1 MKHLFFT
8 ALLVFSIS
16 MNAQKFEGLAKTP
29 PMGWNSWNKFACNVD
44 EKLIRETADAMA
56 SSGMKDAGY
65 EYVVIDDCWQVS
77 RDENGNIVPDPER
90 FPSGMKALADYIH
103 SKGLKFGLYSCAG
116 SKTCEGRP
124 GGRGFEYQDA
134 RAYAS
139 WGVDYLKYDFCNT
152 DAQKAEG
159 SYKVMRDALFA
170 AKRPIVFSICEWGTT
185 EPWTWAKNVG
195 QLWRT
200 TSDIMNC
207 WDCKVNWG
215 GMGWTLVMDKNEP
228 LAKYAGSGGWND
240 PDMLQVGNG
249 VLTDVESRSHFTMWA
264 MMAAPLLTGNDIRS
278 MTPAVKEILTNKE
291 IIALDQDLLGKQG
304 YRWWTLDGN
313 IELWI
318 KTLSNDEVAL
328 CFFNRSNEAK
338 TIDIDWKKYFGKL
351 DGKSYGVTDKTIIR
365 DLWLKKNIGTTG
377 KNLKAIIQ
385 SHDVLTIKLSK
396 N

>member
-1 MKHLFFT
+1 MKSIFFIALLFFSLT
-8 ALLVFSIS
+8 LH
-16 MNAQKFEGLAKTP
+16 AQKFEGLAKTP

-44 EKLIRETADAMA
+44 EKLIRETADAMVL
-56 SSGMKDAGY
+56 SGMKDAGY
-65 EYVVIDDCWQVS
+65 EYIIIDDCWQVS
-77 RDENGNIVPDPER
+77 RDENGNIVPDPLR
-90 FPSGMKALADYIH
+90 FSSGMKALADYIH

-124 GGRGFEYQDA
+124 GSRGYEYQDA

-139 WGVDYLKYDFCNT
+139 WDIDYLKYDFCNT

-159 SYKVMRDALFA
+159 SYKVMRDALYA
-170 AKRPIVFSICEWGTT
+170 AKRPIVFSICEWGTN

-228 LAKYAGSGGWND
+228 LGRYAGAGGWND

-249 VLTDVESRSHFTMWA
+249 VLTAVESRSHFTMWA
-264 MMAAPLLTGNDIRS
+264 MMAAPLISGNDIRS
-278 MTPAVKEILTNKE
+278 MSPDIKEILTNKE
-291 IIALDQDLLGKQG
+291 IIALNQDTMGKQG
-304 YRWWTLDGN
+304 YRWWTLDGK

-318 KTLSNDEVAL
+318 KTLSNNEIAL
-328 CFFNRSNEAK
+328 CFFNRSEEVKN
-338 TIDIDWKKYFGKL
+338 IDFDWNKYFSNLNGKT
-351 DGKSYGVTDKTIIR
+351 YGVTDKTIIR
-365 DLWLKKNIGTTG
+365 DLWLKKNIGTT
-377 KNLKAIIQ
+377 KNNLKAVIQ
-385 SHDVLTIKLSK
+385 PHDVLTIKLSK
-396 N
+396 

>member
-8 ALLVFSIS
+8 AFLLFSIIT
-16 MNAQKFEGLAKTP
+16 NAQKFEGLAKTP

-56 SSGMKDAGY
+56 SNGMKDAGY
-65 EYVVIDDCWQVS
+65 EYIVIDDCWQVS
-77 RDENGNIVPDPER
+77 RDENGNILPDPER

-124 GGRGFEYQDA
+124 GGRGYEYQDA

-152 DAQKAEG
+152 DTQKAEG

-170 AKRPIVFSICEWGTT
+170 AKRPIVFSICEWGST
-185 EPWTWAKNVG
+185 EPWNWAKNVG

-228 LAKYAGSGGWND
+228 LAKYAGPGAWND

-249 VLTDVESRSHFTMWA
+249 VFTDVESRSHFTMWA
-264 MMAAPLLTGNDIRS
+264 MMAAPLITGNDIRS
-278 MTPAVKEILTNKE
+278 MTPAIKEILTNKE
-291 IIALDQDLLGKQG
+291 IIALNQDSLGKQG
-304 YRWWTLDGN
+304 YRWWTLEGN

-318 KTLSNDEVAL
+318 KTLSNDEIAL
-328 CFFNRSNEAK
+328 CFFNRSSEVKN
-338 TIDIDWKKYFGKL
+338 INIDWKKYFGKL

-365 DLWLKKNIGTTG
+365 DLWLKKNIGTTA
-377 KNLKAIIQ
+377 KNLKATIQ
-385 SHDVLTIKLSK
+385 PHDVLTIKLSK
-396 N
+396 

>member
-1 MKHLFFT
+1 MKSIFFIALLFFSLT
-8 ALLVFSIS
+8 LH
-16 MNAQKFEGLAKTP
+16 AQKFEGLAKTP

-44 EKLIRETADAMA
+44 EKLIRETADAMVL
-56 SSGMKDAGY
+56 SGMKDAGY
-65 EYVVIDDCWQVS
+65 EYIIIDDCWQVS
-77 RDENGNIVPDPER
+77 RDENGNIVPDPLR
-90 FPSGMKALADYIH
+90 FSSGMKALADYIH

-124 GGRGFEYQDA
+124 GSRGYEYQDA

-139 WGVDYLKYDFCNT
+139 WGIDYLKYDFCNT

-159 SYKVMRDALFA
+159 SYKVMRDALYA
-170 AKRPIVFSICEWGTT
+170 AKRPIVFSICEWGTN

-228 LAKYAGSGGWND
+228 LGRYAGAGGWND

-249 VLTDVESRSHFTMWA
+249 VLTAVESRSHFTMWA
-264 MMAAPLLTGNDIRS
+264 MMAAPLISGNDIRS
-278 MTPAVKEILTNKE
+278 MSPDIKEILTNKE
-291 IIALDQDLLGKQG
+291 IIALNQDTMGKQG
-304 YRWWTLDGN
+304 YRWWTLDGK

-318 KTLSNDEVAL
+318 KTLSNNEIAL
-328 CFFNRSNEAK
+328 CFFNRSEEVKN
-338 TIDIDWKKYFGKL
+338 IDFDWNKYFSNLNGKT
-351 DGKSYGVTDKTIIR
+351 YGVTDKTIIR
-365 DLWLKKNIGTTG
+365 DLWLKKNIGTT
-377 KNLKAIIQ
+377 KNNLKAVIQ
-385 SHDVLTIKLSK
+385 PHDVLTIKLSK
-396 N
+396 